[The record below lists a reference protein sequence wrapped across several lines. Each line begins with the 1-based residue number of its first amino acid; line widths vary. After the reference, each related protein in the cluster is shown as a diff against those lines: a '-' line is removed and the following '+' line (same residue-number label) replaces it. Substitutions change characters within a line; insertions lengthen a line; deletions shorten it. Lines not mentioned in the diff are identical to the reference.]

1 MRKCTYTLW
10 YSFSILT
17 IIFASSCK
25 RESYPEDD
33 VKESYTVAVRFK
45 EFDQAIR
52 EFNTSQRAQLP
63 RLTGATSLSS
73 TNAVEEGYLYFWSF
87 NQGTLEP
94 DIYTGSG
101 ATLTYNGGLVPVSF
115 ATGWSFESY
124 TPGFGLT
131 ITGANEIV
139 LKIPLSGVA
148 YVKDF
153 GLDIGSSGTGPKSF
167 SLSYSQNGQQY
178 TLISDENQFNNTNTA
193 QTKNTFVFSLLDI
206 SLDLQR
212 DLFIKLTPKA
222 GFRGEASD
230 YREST
235 GVTKLD
241 NIRLV
246 GGRGTVQNTSLKTLH
261 YHVFDALS
269 KDLIHSGVYDF
280 LAKSLADFSLSLPAG
295 QYIASFVTN
304 ESSESLILPTSTIFS
319 SFYMG
324 NRFANHEAQIF
335 GKLDTFTVTGHM
347 EREIALKRYFS
358 EIKFEFT
365 DDIDLSHVARIEI
378 GRTHNPEFYAPFN
391 VTLVNPILD
400 QSEILIVPSF
410 SSTNKTIAF
419 NQFLGNV
426 LQPLAV
432 GYRVQVYDEANTLLR
447 SFEVN
452 SAIPNNVQLLF
463 RGRLL
468 EAAGETSSFSIVL
481 KDEWDG
487 QHIIDF

>member
-1 MRKCTYTLW
+1 MKKRTYTLW

-25 RESYPEDD
+25 REPYPEDD
-33 VKESYTVAVRFK
+33 VKESYTVAVKFK

-63 RLTGATSLSS
+63 RLTGATSLNS
-73 TNAVEEGYLYFWSF
+73 TNAVEEGNLYFWSF
-87 NQGTLEP
+87 NQGTLGP
-94 DIYTGSG
+94 DIYTGTET
-101 ATLTYNGGLVPVSF
+101 TLTYNGGQVPVSF

-193 QTKNTFVFSLLDI
+193 QAKNTFVFSLQDI
-206 SLDLQR
+206 SLDLRR
-212 DLFIKLTPKA
+212 DLFIKLIPKA

-241 NIRLV
+241 NIRLT
-246 GGRGTVQNTSLKTLH
+246 GGKGVSETTMVKKLH
-261 YHVFDALS
+261 YHVFDAES
-269 KDLIHSGVYDF
+269 KDLITFGAYDY
-280 LAKSLADFSLSLPAG
+280 AVENLADFSLSLPAG

-304 ESSESLILPTSTIFS
+304 ESNESLILPTSTIFS

-335 GKLDTFTVTGHM
+335 GRLDTFNVTADM

-365 DDIDLSHVARIEI
+365 DDADLNHVARIDI
-378 GRTHNPEFYAPFN
+378 SRIHDPEFM
-391 VTLVNPILD
+391 
-400 QSEILIVPSF
+400 
-410 SSTNKTIAF
+410 
-419 NQFLGNV
+419 
-426 LQPLAV
+426 
-432 GYRVQVYDEANTLLR
+432 LL
-447 SFEVN
+447 SM
-452 SAIPNNVQLLF
+452 
-463 RGRLL
+463 
-468 EAAGETSSFSIVL
+468 
-481 KDEWDG
+481 
-487 QHIIDF
+487 